1 MGKLFSITG
10 EKTSVVMESAVVES
24 SDEIPTEALSELLVE
39 GAADLALGIDATQMA
54 VERFEMLSGMQEH
67 MQEQKLCSGAY
78 MASMESYS
86 PVVQAF
92 GARMGVKTL
101 PALEDFANPYAAKV
115 CHSVAMEG
123 FKEWISK
130 AWEKIKSFF
139 RDFFKKIDQFLKRIV
154 KANLELETYEKH
166 CEHLIAKLNAHNAK
180 ITDNRAKLSS
190 QLPRLLANRGDT
202 EVSPDFILNDGRR
215 KINNFL
221 KVTEDLIKVNTGMA
235 MATRLKEFYD
245 GFKGFVERNK
255 SATPD
260 SADQLEVAI
269 NSLKDK
275 GHLLISGI
283 FPNRVSEPN
292 QLPPKAYEA
301 VASQYS
307 GAQMSSSDFFVYS
320 LAEVNDPYKEL
331 PQGTNMVL
339 AYHGK
344 DNFYISVA
352 RDDPAQVA
360 NYIEPIAS
368 LNNLTTFYKD
378 YKSTLGKLN
387 LSLLAKAS
395 DQVSDEV
402 DKILNLLQR
411 DFGGVVEKAKGLSLG
426 KDVESLI
433 ALITFLKQ
441 KDALKD
447 RDSLA
452 EFINPEAFNNNQ
464 EETDVVAHVIDH
476 MFKTLIDNPNESMK
490 RHTDRAKTDPNV
502 QKGVALAI
510 DGLKLKYESI
520 LNSETD
526 EARKK
531 LLVDFNKYLTNLF
544 TRLQSLYRTLMTDF
558 YGSLTTVRYEVIKY
572 IYDSAKL
579 YTY

>member
-1 MGKLFSITG
+1 MGKLFSIMG
-10 EKTSVVMESAVVES
+10 EKASVVMESAVVES

-67 MQEQKLCSGAY
+67 MQEQKLCSGSY

-166 CEHLIAKLNAHNAK
+166 CEHLIAKLNAHSAK
-180 ITDNRAKLSS
+180 LPDPRAKLSS

-245 GFKGFVERNK
+245 GFKGFVDRNK

-283 FPNRVSEPN
+283 FPNRVSEHN
-292 QLPPKAYEA
+292 KLPPKAYEA
-301 VASQYS
+301 IASHYS
-307 GAQMSSSDFFVYS
+307 GAEMSSSEFFVYS

-387 LSLLAKAS
+387 LSTLAKAS

-452 EFINPEAFNNNQ
+452 EFISPEAFNNNRQ
-464 EETDVVAHVIDH
+464 EIDDAIIFVDSIYVALISVPNPDL
-476 MFKTLIDNPNESMK
+476 KTLIEK
-490 RHTDRAKTDPNV
+490 AKTDPNV

-520 LNSETD
+520 LSSETD